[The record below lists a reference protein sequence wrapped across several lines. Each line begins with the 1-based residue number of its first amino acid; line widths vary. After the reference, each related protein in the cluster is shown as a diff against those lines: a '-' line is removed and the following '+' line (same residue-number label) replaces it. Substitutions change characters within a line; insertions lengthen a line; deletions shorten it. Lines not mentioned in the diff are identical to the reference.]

1 MICFHNWSWVGKGF
15 LPKLHHWP
23 PNTPTTYAHIS
34 LQSSWSLTQIPL
46 SHLFHAVHGV
56 SKTLTYSGSHLKNT
70 TSWHTP
76 FSKTDIPF
84 LCRPDKRRKPGP
96 CASVLNRSLWL
107 ASCLSMQLKLWGF
120 PWLASFFS
128 KIVLSYHLERILQ
141 LHTADLKDKRNNN
154 SLAL

>member
-1 MICFHNWSWVGKGF
+1 MFSQLKSGWKRILAKTTS
-15 LPKLHHWP
+15 L
-23 PNTPTTYAHIS
+23 TPQYPHHIS
-34 LQSSWSLTQIPL
+34 THIPNSQIPL
-46 SHLFHAVHGV
+46 NHLFHAVHGV
-56 SKTLTYSGSHLKNT
+56 SKTLTYSDSHLKNT

-107 ASCLSMQLKLWGF
+107 ASCLSVQLRLWGF

-141 LHTADLKDKRNNN
+141 LHTADLKDKRNNS

>member
-1 MICFHNWSWVGKGF
+1 M
-15 LPKLHHWP
+15 PKLHHWP
-23 PNTPTTYAHIS
+23 LNTPTTYAHTS
-34 LQSSWSLTQIPL
+34 LQSSWSLTQIPP

-56 SKTLTYSGSHLKNT
+56 GKTLTYSGSHLKIT

-107 ASCLSMQLKLWGF
+107 ASCLSMQLRLWGF

-128 KIVLSYHLERILQ
+128 KIVVSYHLERILQ

-154 SLAL
+154 SLTSLKCIL